1 MKRVLLSL
9 LVLFTFAGSYADTCT
24 VVIDNL
30 KFLIDTQTQEAAM
43 LDNFYVGVINVPE
56 KITVKGTE
64 FTVTSLGEGCFY
76 YYGDDD
82 FGGVTSVTVPTT
94 VTSFGEDCFRCSAL
108 TSFTIPSSITSLPY
122 KCFGYC
128 EKLKSITIPNT
139 VKSID
144 YRCFTSCNSLDS
156 IVIPSSVTSLG
167 DGCFDYSKNLKK
179 VVLSS
184 SLDSLKEGLF
194 SGCTSLIDITIPSSV
209 TFLGED
215 CFENCSSLS
224 KLTIP
229 AAVASIGDYCFSGCE
244 ALKSLTCLAVTPP
257 KAPKAFENNGEKGDS
272 EVETKF
278 DPTTCVLYVPDV
290 EAYKKAEGWSAF
302 TNIKSLTDPTGIASV
317 SLQGVAVSSADGRV
331 NVSGLTEGAPV
342 AFYSLNG
349 KLLGKTSALNGVA
362 SLATSE
368 DVVICK
374 IGDKSFK
381 VQVKH

>member
-144 YRCFTSCNSLDS
+144 YRCFTSC
-156 IVIPSSVTSLG
+156 
-167 DGCFDYSKNLKK
+167 
-179 VVLSS
+179 
-184 SLDSLKEGLF
+184 
-194 SGCTSLIDITIPSSV
+194 
-209 TFLGED
+209 
-215 CFENCSSLS
+215 SSLS

-257 KAPKAFENNGEKGDS
+257 TAPKAFENNGEKGDS

-381 VQVKH
+381 VQVKR